1 MTHFSMANLLA
12 IPDFYRLA
20 FPALLFAFY
29 IVCWLVVGR
38 DPKIGVVAPRYEPP
52 AGISPGVARYIL
64 TGGSDGTTL
73 AAVLAGLAAKGVVA
87 IQPQGGSYAVSLLK
101 SSPILLPDEAAA
113 VRTLFNV
120 VSTVQP
126 YAESNTGIVGVPSPH
141 APVGQA
147 TDGASVRPAI
157 VTMRSNGALDEKVT
171 SDSGAAVGLAPSP
184 ERRVVINPQEG
195 PTIKGHIDA
204 IQETFHKNFQGIYF
218 RQNFRYAGIGVVATL
233 VWTMY
238 TSATL
243 EAQSSMFLSFWLFM
257 FTSIAGM
264 VIGGIWASKPTHP
277 STKQRVTR
285 VLVPVVFFGFPGA
298 VIYFGALPQSH
309 GFVLALLLSVVLNSI
324 FFFIMRAPTPRGL
337 EILQQL
343 AGFREFLVRVE
354 QDKLDRVNTPE
365 QRAELMNRFLPYAI
379 ALNVREGW
387 GDKMASAFSDA
398 IVER

>member
-1 MTHFSMANLLA
+1 MANLFP

-29 IVCWLVVGR
+29 FVCWLAVGR

-87 IQPQGGSYAVSLLK
+87 IQPQDGRYAVSLLNP
-101 SSPILLPDEAAA
+101 SPLLLPDEAAA

-126 YAESNTGIVGVPSPH
+126 YAESNTGIVGAPSPQT
-141 APVGQA
+141 PVGQA
-147 TDGASVRPAI
+147 ADSVSSRPAV
-157 VTMRSNGALDEKVT
+157 VTMRSNGASAENLPGT
-171 SDSGAAVGLAPSP
+171 AAAVGLAPSP
-184 ERRVVINPQEG
+184 ESHVVIDPQAG

-218 RQNFRYAGIGVVATL
+218 RQNFRYAGIGVAATL

-243 EAQSSMFLSFWLFM
+243 DAQSSMFLSFWLFM

-277 STKQRVTR
+277 STKQRITR

-309 GFVLALLLSVVLNSI
+309 GFVLALLFSVILNSI

-354 QDKLDRVNTPE
+354 QDRLDRVNTPE

-379 ALNVREGW
+379 ALSVREGW

>member
-1 MTHFSMANLLA
+1 
-12 IPDFYRLA
+12 
-20 FPALLFAFY
+20 
-29 IVCWLVVGR
+29 
-38 DPKIGVVAPRYEPP
+38 
-52 AGISPGVARYIL
+52 VARYIL
-64 TGGSDGTTL
+64 TGGTDGTTL

-87 IQPQGGSYAVSLLK
+87 IQPKGGSYAVSLLN

-126 YAESNTGIVGVPSPH
+126 YPESNTGIVGDPSQQTSGRQAADSASSRPIVVP
-141 APVGQA
+141 
-147 TDGASVRPAI
+147 
-157 VTMRSNGALDEKVT
+157 MRSNGTLSEKT
-171 SDSGAAVGLAPSP
+171 AAPGAAVGLAPSP
-184 ERRVVINPQEG
+184 ENQVVINPQEG
-195 PTIKGHIDA
+195 PTIKGNIDA

-218 RQNFRYAGIGVVATL
+218 RQNFRYAGLGVAATL

-264 VIGGIWASKPTHP
+264 VIGGIWASRPTHP

-285 VLVPVVFFGFPGA
+285 VLVPVIFFGLPGV

-343 AGFREFLVRVE
+343 AGFKEFLVRVE
-354 QDKLDRVNTPE
+354 QDRLDRVNTPE

>member
-1 MTHFSMANLLA
+1 MANLSS
-12 IPDFYRLA
+12 IPDLYRFA
-20 FPALLFAFY
+20 FPALLLGFY
-29 IVCWLVVGR
+29 VVCWLAVGR
-38 DPKIGVVAPRYEPP
+38 DPKIGIVAPRYEPP

-87 IQPQGGSYAVSLLK
+87 IQPQAGSYAVSLLN

-126 YAESNTGIVGVPSPH
+126 YAESNTGIIGNPSPETS
-141 APVGQA
+141 GRQA
-147 TDGASVRPAI
+147 ADSASSRPAVVAMRSSGASAEGLP
-157 VTMRSNGALDEKVT
+157 GA
-171 SDSGAAVGLAPSP
+171 GAAVGLAPSP
-184 ERRVVINPQEG
+184 VSQVVLDPLAG
-195 PTIKGHIDA
+195 PVIKGHIDA
-204 IQETFHKNFQGIYF
+204 IQETFHKNLQGIYF
-218 RQNFRYAGIGVVATL
+218 RQNFRYAGLGVAATL
-233 VWTMY
+233 VWAMY
-238 TSATL
+238 TAATL
-243 EAQSSMFLSFWLFM
+243 EAKSSMFLSFWLFM

-277 STKQRVTR
+277 STKQRLTR
-285 VLVPVVFFGFPGA
+285 VVVPVVFFGLPGA
-298 VIYFGALPQSH
+298 VIYFAALPQSH
-309 GFVLALLLSVVLNSI
+309 GFVLALLLSVVLNST

-354 QDKLDRVNTPE
+354 QDQLDRVNTPE

>member
-1 MTHFSMANLLA
+1 MANLLA

-20 FPALLFAFY
+20 FPALLLAFY
-29 IVCWLVVGR
+29 VVCWLAVGR
-38 DPKIGVVAPRYEPP
+38 DPKIGVVAPLYEPP

-87 IQPQGGSYAVSLLK
+87 IQPQAGSYAVSLLN
-101 SSPILLPDEAAA
+101 SSPTLLPDEAAA
-113 VRTLFNV
+113 VKTLFNV
-120 VSTVQP
+120 EPTIQP
-126 YAESNTGIVGVPSPH
+126 YAESNTAGRQMNKTIPSGIAVASM
-141 APVGQA
+141 PVNEQIIGP
-147 TDGASVRPAI
+147 DP
-157 VTMRSNGALDEKVT
+157 
-171 SDSGAAVGLAPSP
+171 GAAVGHAPSV
-184 ERRVVINPQEG
+184 ENQVVINPQEG

-204 IQETFHKNFQGIYF
+204 IQDTFHKNLQGIYF
-218 RQNFRYAGIGVVATL
+218 RQNFHYAGIGLVATL

-238 TSATL
+238 TSARL

-264 VIGGIWASKPTHP
+264 VIGGIWASRPTHP

-285 VLVPVVFFGFPGA
+285 VLVPLLFFGLPGA

-337 EILQQL
+337 EMLQQL

-354 QDKLDRVNTPE
+354 QDQLDRVNTPE
-365 QRAELMNRFLPYAI
+365 QRAELMNRFLPFAI

>member
-1 MTHFSMANLLA
+1 
-12 IPDFYRLA
+12 
-20 FPALLFAFY
+20 
-29 IVCWLVVGR
+29 
-38 DPKIGVVAPRYEPP
+38 
-52 AGISPGVARYIL
+52 
-64 TGGSDGTTL
+64 
-73 AAVLAGLAAKGVVA
+73 
-87 IQPQGGSYAVSLLK
+87 VSLLK

-126 YAESNTGIVGVPSPH
+126 YAESNTGIVGVPSPQT
-141 APVGQA
+141 PVGQA
-147 TDGASVRPAI
+147 ADSASVRSTVA
-157 VTMRSNGALDEKVT
+157 TMRSNGALDEKMAAP
-171 SDSGAAVGLAPSP
+171 SGAAVGLAPSP
-184 ERRVVINPQEG
+184 ESQVVINPLAG

-218 RQNFRYAGIGVVATL
+218 RQNFRYAGIGVAATL

-264 VIGGIWASKPTHP
+264 VIGGIWASRPTHP

-285 VLVPVVFFGFPGA
+285 MLVPVVFFGLPGA

-309 GFVLALLLSVVLNSI
+309 GFVLALLLSVVFNSI

-337 EILQQL
+337 EMLQQL
-343 AGFREFLVRVE
+343 AGFREFLMRVE
-354 QDKLDRVNTPE
+354 QDRLDRVNTPE
-365 QRAELMNRFLPYAI
+365 QRAESMNRFLPYAI

>member
-1 MTHFSMANLLA
+1 MSNLLA
-12 IPDFYRLA
+12 VPDFYRLA

-29 IVCWLVVGR
+29 VICWLAVGR

-87 IQPQGGSYAVSLLK
+87 IQPQAGSYAVSLLN
-101 SSPILLPDEAAA
+101 SSLTLLPDEAA
-113 VRTLFNV
+113 VVQTLFNV

-126 YAESNTGIVGVPSPH
+126 YAESNTAIVGDPSPQTS
-141 APVGQA
+141 GRQA
-147 TDGASVRPAI
+147 ADSASSRPA
-157 VTMRSNGALDEKVT
+157 VVPMRSNGASAENLPGT
-171 SDSGAAVGLAPSP
+171 GAAVGLAPSP
-184 ERRVVINPQEG
+184 ESQVVIDPLAG
-195 PTIKGHIDA
+195 PVIKSHIDA
-204 IQETFHKNFQGIYF
+204 IQDTFHKGLQGVYF
-218 RQNFRYAGIGVVATL
+218 RQNFRYAGVGVAATL

-277 STKQRVTR
+277 SAKQRVTR
-285 VLVPVVFFGFPGA
+285 VLVPLLFFGLPGA
-298 VIYFGALPQSH
+298 VIYFAALPQSH
-309 GFVLALLLSVVLNSI
+309 GFVLALLLSVILNSI

-354 QDKLDRVNTPE
+354 QDPLDRVNTPE

>member
-1 MTHFSMANLLA
+1 MANLFS

-20 FPALLFAFY
+20 FPVLLFAFY
-29 IVCWLVVGR
+29 IVCWLAVGR

-87 IQPQGGSYAVSLLK
+87 IQPQGGSYAVSLLN

-126 YAESNTGIVGVPSPH
+126 YAESNTGIIGDPSPRTS
-141 APVGQA
+141 GRQA
-147 TDGASVRPAI
+147 ADSASSRPAV
-157 VTMRSNGALDEKVT
+157 VTMRSNGASVESLPGA
-171 SDSGAAVGLAPSP
+171 GAAVGLAPSS
-184 ERRVVINPQEG
+184 ESQVVINPQEG
-195 PTIKGHIDA
+195 PTIKSHIDA

-298 VIYFGALPQSH
+298 VIYFAALPQSH

-343 AGFREFLVRVE
+343 AGFREFLGRVE
-354 QDKLDRVNTPE
+354 QDPLDRVNTPE